1 MKYISTVTW
10 RDNTDGHLY
19 REGEPFPFDG
29 REIPKER
36 LEALESGRNRAG
48 LRLIRA
54 VEVQDEPAEARK
66 EENAPV
72 DAQNAQEQAPDR
84 KAGETRA
91 QKLKAPE
98 QAAKSRKPRKR

>member
-29 REIPKER
+29 REIPGDR
-36 LEALESGRNRAG
+36 LESLESGRNRAG

-66 EENAPV
+66 EE
-72 DAQNAQEQAPDR
+72 
-84 KAGETRA
+84 
-91 QKLKAPE
+91 APE
-98 QAAKSRKPRKR
+98 KAAGGRKTAPAKKRTTTKK

>member
-1 MKYISTVTW
+1 MRKAYFSLREW
-10 RDNTDGHLY
+10 RDNSDGHLY

-54 VEVQDEPAEARK
+54 VEVQDEPEEVRK
-66 EENAPV
+66 EEAPKK
-72 DAQNAQEQAPDR
+72 ASEGR
-84 KAGETRA
+84 KTAT
-91 QKLKAPE
+91 
-98 QAAKSRKPRKR
+98 AKKRTTKK

>member
-1 MKYISTVTW
+1 MRKAYISLREW

-36 LEALESGRNRAG
+36 LDSLESGHNRAG

-54 VEVQDEPAEARK
+54 EEVQDEPEEVRK
-66 EENAPV
+66 EEAPEKAPV
-72 DAQNAQEQAPDR
+72 AR
-84 KAGETRA
+84 KTAT
-91 QKLKAPE
+91 K
-98 QAAKSRKPRKR
+98 KRTTKK

>member
-1 MKYISTVTW
+1 MRKAYISLREW

-54 VEVQDEPAEARK
+54 VEVQDEPEETRK
-66 EENAPV
+66 EEAP
-72 DAQNAQEQAPDR
+72 
-84 KAGETRA
+84 G
-91 QKLKAPE
+91 KAPE
-98 QAAKSRKPRKR
+98 GRKTAPAKKRTTKK

>member
-36 LEALESGRNRAG
+36 LDELVSGRNRAG
-48 LRLIRA
+48 LRLIMA
-54 VEVQDEPAEARK
+54 IEAQEEPKEARK
-66 EENAPV
+66 EE
-72 DAQNAQEQAPDR
+72 
-84 KAGETRA
+84 
-91 QKLKAPE
+91 APE
-98 QAAKSRKPRKR
+98 KASGGRKKAAPRKRTTKK

>member
-1 MKYISTVTW
+1 MTKYFSTAEW

-19 REGEPFPFDG
+19 HEGEPFPFDG

-54 VEVQDEPAEARK
+54 VEVQDEPEEAPKK
-66 EENAPV
+66 E
-72 DAQNAQEQAPDR
+72 
-84 KAGETRA
+84 
-91 QKLKAPE
+91 APE
-98 QAAKSRKPRKR
+98 GAKKPRKTATAKRAKKTN

>member
-1 MKYISTVTW
+1 MRKFFSTVEW

-36 LEALESGRNRAG
+36 LDSLESGHNRAG

-54 VEVQDEPAEARK
+54 VEVQNEEPEVRK
-66 EENAPV
+66 KE
-72 DAQNAQEQAPDR
+72 
-84 KAGETRA
+84 
-91 QKLKAPE
+91 APE
-98 QAAKSRKPRKR
+98 KASEGRKTAPAKATRKKTTKK

>member
-36 LEALESGRNRAG
+36 LDSLESGHNRAG
-48 LRLIRA
+48 LRLIKELRTA
-54 VEVQDEPAEARK
+54 DDRKDVETAAAPKTAAEGQETVPAKKEKNEAGEPAEKKTAKPR
-66 EENAPV
+66 
-72 DAQNAQEQAPDR
+72 R
-84 KAGETRA
+84 RA
-91 QKLKAPE
+91 
-98 QAAKSRKPRKR
+98 AAK

>member
-29 REIPKER
+29 REIQADR
-36 LEALESGRNRAG
+36 LESLESGRNRAG

-54 VEVQDEPAEARK
+54 DESRNEPEEARK
-66 EENAPV
+66 EEAPKK
-72 DAQNAQEQAPDR
+72 ASGGR
-84 KAGETRA
+84 KTARKT
-91 QKLKAPE
+91 
-98 QAAKSRKPRKR
+98 AKK

>member
-29 REIPKER
+29 REIQADR
-36 LEALESGRNRAG
+36 LESLESGRNRAG

-66 EENAPV
+66 EE
-72 DAQNAQEQAPDR
+72 
-84 KAGETRA
+84 
-91 QKLKAPE
+91 APE
-98 QAAKSRKPRKR
+98 KAADGRKTAPAKTARKKTTKK

>member
-19 REGEPFPFDG
+19 AEGEPFPFDG

-36 LEALESGRNRAG
+36 LESLESGRNRAG

-54 VEVQDEPAEARK
+54 VVVPDEPKEANALFAAQCLPFPRTFPPK
-66 EENAPV
+66 AMPGENG
-72 DAQNAQEQAPDR
+72 R
-84 KAGETRA
+84 R
-91 QKLKAPE
+91 
-98 QAAKSRKPRKR
+98 